1 MLLFSRTECYTSAM
15 FRLMT
20 KEFAKWADK
29 NQVAMRD
36 LSAALD
42 EIGQGL
48 VDADLGGNLV
58 KKRIPL
64 QGRGKRGGARAILCG
79 KQGDRIIFLHGFA
92 KNEKSDLSQKE
103 LAAFRRLADVLVALE
118 TAQVARAI
126 DRGIFIEVKP

>member
-1 MLLFSRTECYTSAM
+1 M

-20 KEFAKWADK
+20 KEFARWADK

-42 EIGQGL
+42 EIERGL
-48 VDADLGGNLV
+48 VDADLGGHLV

-64 QGRGKRGGARAILCG
+64 QDRGKRGGARAILCG

-92 KNEKSDLSQKE
+92 KNEKSDLSPKE
-103 LAAFRRLADVLVALE
+103 LAAFRRLAEVLVALE
-118 TAQVARAI
+118 TAQVVEAI

>member
-1 MLLFSRTECYTSAM
+1 M

-92 KNEKSDLSQKE
+92 KNEKSDLSPKE

>member
-1 MLLFSRTECYTSAM
+1 
-15 FRLMT
+15 MT

-92 KNEKSDLSQKE
+92 KNEKSDLSPKE

-118 TAQVARAI
+118 AAQVAEAI

>member
-1 MLLFSRTECYTSAM
+1 MFSRTECYTSAM

-92 KNEKSDLSQKE
+92 KNEKSDLSPKE

-118 TAQVARAI
+118 TAQVAEAI

>member
-1 MLLFSRTECYTSAM
+1 MFSRTECYTSAM

-92 KNEKSDLSQKE
+92 KNEKSDLSPKE

-118 TAQVARAI
+118 AAQFAEAI

>member
-1 MLLFSRTECYTSAM
+1 MFSRTECYTSAM

-79 KQGDRIIFLHGFA
+79 KQGDRIIFPHGFA
-92 KNEKSDLSQKE
+92 KNEKSDLSPKE

-118 TAQVARAI
+118 AAQVAEAI